1 MKQEE
6 SIRKTK
12 GSSVH
17 PMTARTLKK
26 IGHDIGLAR
35 RVRRMSVDDFSD
47 RAGISRTTLYR
58 LEKGDP
64 GVSLNTF
71 VMALHV
77 LGGLEKLQDIVDVR
91 SDDIG
96 LMVMRGDVPQRIVKP
111 RSKAA
116 SNEDVDMGLD
126 PNDIAGW

>member
-1 MKQEE
+1 MKREE
-6 SIRKTK
+6 GVRKTK
-12 GSSVH
+12 GSAVH
-17 PMTARTLKK
+17 PMTLRALKK
-26 IGHDIGLAR
+26 IGHDIGVAR
-35 RVRRMSVDDFSD
+35 RARRMSVDDFSG

-77 LGGLEKLQDIVDVR
+77 LGQLEKLQDIVDSR

-96 LMVMRGDVPQRIVKP
+96 LMVMRGDVPQRIVKRRTKTDP
-111 RSKAA
+111 LD
-116 SNEDVDMGLD
+116 EVDEGPD
-126 PNDIAGW
+126 PYGIAGW